1 MLERCVI
8 NLYAED
14 YNVRNVLRV
23 ALYVRKSRA
32 DIEQEKKAAEHGE
45 TYDTLKRHR
54 NELLRLAK
62 NRGYQIIE
70 IYEEIVSGDT
80 IEARPEMQRLIEDIK
95 DYKYDAILVID
106 YDRLGRGSKSDQG
119 RIEKV
124 LKDTDTIIITPS
136 ETIDLNSEQGEFT
149 ADTKGFISRMEY
161 RISAKRFKEGKKRSI
176 SEGKDVANRQPYGY
190 SKDKETKKL
199 YPNEYAPFAKMIF
212 ELYDQ
217 IGTLHGVCEELY
229 RLGIPTAK
237 GKPRWDYQTVKR
249 MLRNKKYIGT
259 MFFYANKKRDYTE
272 EPNAHTAIVDEEL
285 FYRVNK
291 KLLEVN
297 DHKTNKRYA
306 LQNPFASIAHCKVCD
321 SVMKLHNLT
330 YKYMRCSNYHC
341 TNKFI
346 RFEEFEAK
354 FLSKL
359 ENTLKS
365 IEVDSEEVSLK
376 DNKIETLNSQLAL
389 LYEQEEK
396 LNKREKNIYLNLED
410 ETYTKEQFKERMNDL
425 NIDKA
430 DLKQKIESLLKTI
443 EYEKSQLDRVSNIA
457 PTIRNCLDIY
467 HLSNPDQKNRLL
479 RSFVKDIIVH
489 KPQKFKDF
497 NMEIFLLD

>member
-8 NLYAED
+8 SLYAED
-14 YNVRNVLRV
+14 YHVRNVLRV

-32 DIEQEKKAAEHGE
+32 DVEQEKKAAERGE

-54 NELLRLAK
+54 NELLRLAQ
-62 NRGYQIIE
+62 NRGYQIVE

-80 IEARPEMQRLIEDIK
+80 IEARPEMQRLITDIK

-106 YDRLGRGSKSDQG
+106 YDRLGRGSKTDQG
-119 RIEKV
+119 RIEKT
-124 LKDTDTIIITPS
+124 LKDTDTLIITPS
-136 ETIDLNSEQGEFT
+136 EIIDLNSEQGEFT

-190 SKDKETKKL
+190 SKDEKTKKL
-199 YPNEYAPFAKMIF
+199 YPNEYAPFAKLIF
-212 ELYDQ
+212 ELYDE

-237 GKPRWDYQTVKR
+237 GKPRWNYQTIKR
-249 MLRNKKYIGT
+249 MLKNKKYIGT

-285 FYRVNK
+285 FNRVNK
-291 KLLEVN
+291 KLEEVG

-306 LQNPFASIAHCKVCD
+306 LQNPFASIAHCHICD

-330 YKYMRCSNYHC
+330 YKYIRCSNYHC

-346 RFEEFEAK
+346 RFEQFEAK

-359 ENTLKS
+359 KNTLKS
-365 IEVDSEEVSLK
+365 IEVNSEDINVA
-376 DNKIETLNSQLAL
+376 DNKIETLNSQLEL
-389 LYEQEEK
+389 LYEQEKK
-396 LNKREKNIYLNLED
+396 LKTREKNIYLNLED
-410 ETYTKEQFKERMNDL
+410 ETYTKEQFKKRMNDL

-430 DLKQKIESLLKTI
+430 DLKEKIESLLKTI

-457 PTIRNCLDIY
+457 PTIRNVLDVY
-467 HLSNPDQKNRLL
+467 HLSNPEQKNRLL
-479 RSFVKDIIVH
+479 RSFVKDIVVH

-497 NMEIFLLD
+497 TMEIFLQD

>member
-1 MLERCVI
+1 M
-8 NLYAED
+8 YAED
-14 YNVRNVLRV
+14 YNIRNVLRV

-62 NRGYQIIE
+62 KRGYQIVE

-80 IEARPEMQRLIEDIK
+80 IEARPEMQRLIEDVK

-124 LKDTDTIIITPS
+124 LKDTDTLIVTPS

-199 YPNEYAPFAKMIF
+199 YPNEYAPFAKLIF

-249 MLRNKKYIGT
+249 LLKNKKYIGT
-259 MFFYANKKRDYTE
+259 MFFYANRKRDYTE

-285 FYRVNK
+285 FNRVNK

-306 LQNPFASIAHCKVCD
+306 LQNPFSTFCRCLKCN
-321 SVMKLHNLT
+321 SVMKLHNLK
-330 YKYMRCSNYHC
+330 YKYIRCSNYHC
-341 TNKFI
+341 ECKFI
-346 RFEEFEAK
+346 RYEVFEEAM
-354 FLSKL
+354 LSKIRGIL
-359 ENTLKS
+359 SS
-365 IEVDSEEVSLK
+365 IELDPEEVQTK
-376 DNKIETLNSQLAL
+376 DNKIDKLKHQLNM
-389 LYEQEEK
+389 LYEQENK
-396 LNKREKNIYLNLED
+396 LQNREKNIYINFED
-410 ETYTKEQFKERMNDL
+410 GLYDKNVFKSRLDDL
-425 NIDKA
+425 NNDKEG
-430 DLKQKIESLLKTI
+430 LKKQIVSLLDVI
-443 EYEKSQLDRVSNIA
+443 EYEKSQLSRITGLA
-457 PTIRNCLDIY
+457 PAIKTCLDVY
-467 HLSNPDQKNRLL
+467 YLSNAEQKNRLL
-479 RSFVKDIIVH
+479 KSFIREVIVY
-489 KPQKFKDF
+489 KPKKYNDELHL
-497 NMEIFLLD
+497 EIFLKD